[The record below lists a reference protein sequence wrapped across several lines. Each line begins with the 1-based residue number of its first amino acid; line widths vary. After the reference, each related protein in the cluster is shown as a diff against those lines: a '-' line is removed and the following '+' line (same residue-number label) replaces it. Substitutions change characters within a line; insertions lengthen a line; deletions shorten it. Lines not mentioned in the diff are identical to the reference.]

1 MFYINPLSCVYIVWC
16 VRSLVCTLSGVYAL
30 WCVVFQCFCLV
41 TIFVPLEEIGQK
53 TWTSLSLKLNH
64 FRDFWTCLEGKIN
77 HLLQEQWPTP
87 NVGWPEE
94 GTFEPHYPS
103 GKEGR
108 LWAIGAPGSGS
119 LYHYLTNMVEKPPKW
134 VKPFLPPPQVIVVI
148 VAEKKLNTKG
158 ESQPSAPLY
167 PVLPPRR
174 RPVGGIFLSTPPSA

>member
-1 MFYINPLSCVYIVWC
+1 MFYISPLSCVYIGVYIVWC
-16 VRSLVCTLSGVYAL
+16 VLL

-94 GTFEPHYPS
+94 GTFDPPLS
-103 GKEGR
+103 
-108 LWAIGAPGSGS
+108 IG
-119 LYHYLTNMVEKPPKW
+119 
-134 VKPFLPPPQVIVVI
+134 
-148 VAEKKLNTKG
+148 
-158 ESQPSAPLY
+158 
-167 PVLPPRR
+167 
-174 RPVGGIFLSTPPSA
+174 